1 MPLYSFWSQPI
12 CGWSFDDF
20 QSFRDRLGST
30 SFDQYV
36 RNYKNSFDDNNIGG
50 LIFDLPINFNLGGKE
65 EKIRLK
71 ATDKPLG
78 VFDFSLASKGLYKVQ
93 EYYSKELAQEKPKLF
108 LELNL
113 PSGIVPPD
121 LVKTNRFNGKV
132 FYTFTDI
139 DGKTYNLIQQ
149 QKGTAAVES
158 GVPNAKKQFATTTK
172 KVYLKFNRQGGK
184 VKYVEIYSL
193 FYYTRGGGDDFYAI
207 AHFPAFQVA
216 EYFESRGIGVRIYM
230 TRFVVMSKNINLRE
244 FDIRTNTELPLYQ
257 NSRTKTSDDWVF
269 IQPIQVKDF
278 YQEVDYEQIFSV
290 SSVSQSDTLYENIA
304 KLAMEEEIIRGN
316 RIYPFGSPDW
326 QQIQYMEAFE
336 RYKNKYATYVKLGI
350 WKSKEVVGEGQMFFH
365 SISIKNYL
373 DDFRYS
379 FSRNYV
385 GSTFYDKLSQSQ
397 VGTKFFEFW
406 MKICGLRLKHIILLQ
421 VSQNIRKDLQSAI
434 DESKDTIEEI
444 KYFLESKSTTVTY
457 AKDLYNMAQGILRDE
472 SYPITGNFDVNY
484 KGYIV
489 NILQDA
495 QIYAQRG
502 YFPTPEDEIEKRE
515 DRILQVLDEL
525 NNL

>member
-1 MPLYSFWSQPI
+1 
-12 CGWSFDDF
+12 
-20 QSFRDRLGST
+20 
-30 SFDQYV
+30 
-36 RNYKNSFDDNNIGG
+36 
-50 LIFDLPINFNLGGKE
+50 
-65 EKIRLK
+65 
-71 ATDKPLG
+71 
-78 VFDFSLASKGLYKVQ
+78 
-93 EYYSKELAQEKPKLF
+93 
-108 LELNL
+108 
-113 PSGIVPPD
+113 
-121 LVKTNRFNGKV
+121 
-132 FYTFTDI
+132 
-139 DGKTYNLIQQ
+139 
-149 QKGTAAVES
+149 
-158 GVPNAKKQFATTTK
+158 
-172 KVYLKFNRQGGK
+172 
-184 VKYVEIYSL
+184 
-193 FYYTRGGGDDFYAI
+193 
-207 AHFPAFQVA
+207 
-216 EYFESRGIGVRIYM
+216 
-230 TRFVVMSKNINLRE
+230 
-244 FDIRTNTELPLYQ
+244 
-257 NSRTKTSDDWVF
+257 
-269 IQPIQVKDF
+269 
-278 YQEVDYEQIFSV
+278 
-290 SSVSQSDTLYENIA
+290 
-304 KLAMEEEIIRGN
+304 
-316 RIYPFGSPDW
+316 
-326 QQIQYMEAFE
+326 MEAFE

>member
-1 MPLYSFWSQPI
+1 
-12 CGWSFDDF
+12 
-20 QSFRDRLGST
+20 
-30 SFDQYV
+30 
-36 RNYKNSFDDNNIGG
+36 
-50 LIFDLPINFNLGGKE
+50 
-65 EKIRLK
+65 
-71 ATDKPLG
+71 
-78 VFDFSLASKGLYKVQ
+78 
-93 EYYSKELAQEKPKLF
+93 
-108 LELNL
+108 
-113 PSGIVPPD
+113 
-121 LVKTNRFNGKV
+121 
-132 FYTFTDI
+132 
-139 DGKTYNLIQQ
+139 
-149 QKGTAAVES
+149 
-158 GVPNAKKQFATTTK
+158 
-172 KVYLKFNRQGGK
+172 
-184 VKYVEIYSL
+184 
-193 FYYTRGGGDDFYAI
+193 
-207 AHFPAFQVA
+207 
-216 EYFESRGIGVRIYM
+216 
-230 TRFVVMSKNINLRE
+230 
-244 FDIRTNTELPLYQ
+244 
-257 NSRTKTSDDWVF
+257 
-269 IQPIQVKDF
+269 
-278 YQEVDYEQIFSV
+278 
-290 SSVSQSDTLYENIA
+290 
-304 KLAMEEEIIRGN
+304 
-316 RIYPFGSPDW
+316 
-326 QQIQYMEAFE
+326 
-336 RYKNKYATYVKLGI
+336 
-350 WKSKEVVGEGQMFFH
+350 MFFH

-421 VSQNIRKDLQSAI
+421 VSQNIRKDIQSAI